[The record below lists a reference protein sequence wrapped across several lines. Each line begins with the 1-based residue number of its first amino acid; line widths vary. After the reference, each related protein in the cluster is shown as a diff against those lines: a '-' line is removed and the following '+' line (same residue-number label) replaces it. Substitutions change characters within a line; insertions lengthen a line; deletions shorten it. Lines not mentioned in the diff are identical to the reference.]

1 MDLYFLEIIVLIFFS
16 ILIIFYIKIFTKKE
30 DNVSESIL
38 GDKAKELSQESILKA
53 EDFSVLE

>member
-1 MDLYFLEIIVLIFFS
+1 MDLYFLAIIVLIFFS
-16 ILIIFYIKIFTKKE
+16 LLIIFYIKIFTKKE